1 MWDLFTL
8 ATNNKLS
15 TQPSL
20 FTPRVAFLNA
30 LVPTAQKT
38 FNPRATHSFPFTSSF
53 FVVLPFDES
62 SPRPSDNR
70 RFRKVDFYSNVSHP
84 PASVSLDFNM
94 DSDIMDDSVFD
105 SYGNES
111 DVYTPEVVCFFL
123 DGAIIPTTNSLS
135 CL

>member
-1 MWDLFTL
+1 VGFVYVGNKQQTL
-8 ATNNKLS
+8 NPTLPLY
-15 TQPSL
+15 PSRCIPQR
-20 FTPRVAFLNA
+20 FGANRPEDFQSQGYAF
-30 LVPTAQKT
+30 
-38 FNPRATHSFPFTSSF
+38 FSFISSF

-62 SPRPSDNR
+62 SPRPSDNP
-70 RFRKVDFYSNVSHP
+70 RFRKVVFYSNVSHP